1 MIINMTVFRCGV
13 RRLELYSFRRPGVVS
28 GQHSLILFK
37 SEYGYTVLCCF
48 ALHLKDIVMFQEI
61 LKNGQEILKNGQ
73 KEGVTLPKFSEN
85 LRAFFSR
92 GG

>member
-28 GQHSLILFK
+28 GHHSLIRFK
-37 SEYGYTVLCCF
+37 SEYGYIVLGCF
-48 ALHLKDIVMFQEI
+48 ALHLKDIVIF
-61 LKNGQEILKNGQ
+61 QEILKNGQ
-73 KEGVTLPKFSEN
+73 KEGVTLPKFLKN
-85 LRAFFSR
+85 LKAFFSR